1 MLCDMAV
8 SGVPILFY
16 ISYGAPDLPVTSP
29 KEKGSHQLKDE
40 AAEFWIYSVQVSLRT
55 LNTVSLLSI
64 FYSNKEN
71 ETDF

>member
-29 KEKGSHQLKDE
+29 KEKGSHQLKATEFLDPQC
-40 AAEFWIYSVQVSLRT
+40 AALSEKVKDSVVDAHAALG
-55 LNTVSLLSI
+55 
-64 FYSNKEN
+64 
-71 ETDF
+71 